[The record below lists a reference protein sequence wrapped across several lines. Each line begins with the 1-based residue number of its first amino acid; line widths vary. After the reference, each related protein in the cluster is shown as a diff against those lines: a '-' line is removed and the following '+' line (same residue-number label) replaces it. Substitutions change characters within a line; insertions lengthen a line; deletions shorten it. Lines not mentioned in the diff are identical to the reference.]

1 MSGGFVREGQLSVIG
16 VRLSARWAGIG
27 RVEPMTGNR
36 LRKAVFVAVVLKSSK
51 EIEKMRRA
59 GQIVR
64 EVLELVRS
72 LVKPGATTFDLEKA
86 ADERL
91 KELGV
96 KAAFK
101 GYHGFPCV
109 LCTSVNSEVV
119 HGIPSPKRVLK
130 QGDIVSVDF
139 GVVVDGYYGD
149 SAITVPVGAIDAKA
163 ARLLKATEESL
174 KAGIAAVRPGATLG
188 DVGAAVQGVVE
199 REGFSVVR
207 DFVGH
212 GIGSQMHEDPQVPNF
227 GQAGQGMK
235 LKAGMVIAIEPMVN
249 AGRPDVMV
257 LDDGWTAV
265 AKDGSMSAHFE
276 HTVAVTADGARIL
289 TE

>member
-1 MSGGFVREGQLSVIG
+1 M
-16 VRLSARWAGIG
+16 
-27 RVEPMTGNR
+27 
-36 LRKAVFVAVVLKSSK
+36 AVVLKSSR

-64 EVLELVRS
+64 EILELVRS
-72 LVKPGATTFDLEKA
+72 HVKPGATTLDLEKA
-86 ADERL
+86 AEARL
-91 KELGV
+91 TELGV

-119 HGIPSPKRVLK
+119 HGIPSANRVLK
-130 QGDIVSVDF
+130 EGDIVSVDF

-149 SAITVPVGAIDAKA
+149 AAITVPVGQKIDPDT
-163 ARLLKATEESL
+163 ARLLTVTEASL
-174 KAGIAAVRPGATLG
+174 NAGIAAVRPGATLG

-199 REGFSVVR
+199 AEGFSVVR

-212 GIGSQMHEDPQVPNF
+212 GIGVHMHEDPQVPNF
-227 GQAGQGMK
+227 GQAGRGMK
-235 LKAGMVIAIEPMVN
+235 LRKGMVIAIEPMVN
-249 AGRPDVMV
+249 AGKPDVRVMS
-257 LDDGWTAV
+257 DGWTAV
-265 AKDGSMSAHFE
+265 AADGSMSAHFE
-276 HTVAVTADGARIL
+276 HTVAVTATGATVL